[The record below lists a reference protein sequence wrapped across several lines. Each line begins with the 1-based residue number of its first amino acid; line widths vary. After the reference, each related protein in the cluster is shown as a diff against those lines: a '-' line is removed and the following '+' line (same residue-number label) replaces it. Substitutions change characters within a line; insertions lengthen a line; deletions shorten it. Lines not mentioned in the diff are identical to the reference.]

1 MVLQRPTARGPPPE
15 PVGPPCTGGGGPT
28 PQTAGVILG
37 GESRPLARPGVSRH
51 PGGHRDPVSTLT
63 LHATGP
69 VAPAEAWDR
78 YVRPARWSG
87 WAPQITGVV
96 TDAEVIAQGV
106 TGRVRGP
113 LGVTVPF
120 VVDEV
125 DDASRR
131 WRWTVQVGPA
141 RMTLLHWV
149 TPGPDGGT
157 TTGLRVRG
165 PLPLTVGYAGPAL
178 VALHG
183 LVRS

>member
-1 MVLQRPTARGPPPE
+1 VT
-15 PVGPPCTGGGGPT
+15 
-28 PQTAGVILG
+28 
-37 GESRPLARPGVSRH
+37 
-51 PGGHRDPVSTLT
+51 TLT

-78 YVRPARWSG
+78 YLHPARWSS

-96 TDAEVIAQGV
+96 TDAERIAQGV

-113 LGVTVPF
+113 VGITVPF

-125 DDASRR
+125 DDASRQ

-141 RMTLLHWV
+141 RLTLTHWV
-149 TPGPDGGT
+149 APGADGGT

-165 PLPLTVGYAGPAL
+165 PLLLAAGYAPAAL

>member
-1 MVLQRPTARGPPPE
+1 M
-15 PVGPPCTGGGGPT
+15 
-28 PQTAGVILG
+28 
-37 GESRPLARPGVSRH
+37 GVSGRPAGH
-51 PGGHRDPVSTLT
+51 PAAVTTLT

-69 VAPAEAWDR
+69 VDPDEAWDR
-78 YVRPARWSG
+78 YVHPARWSS

-96 TDAEVIAQGV
+96 TDADRISQAV

-113 LGVTVPF
+113 IGVSLPF

-125 DDASRR
+125 DDATRQ

-141 RMTLLHWV
+141 RLTLLHWV
-149 TPGPDGGT
+149 TSGPDGGT

-165 PLPLTVGYAGPAL
+165 PLPLAAGYAPAAL
-178 VALHG
+178 LALHG

>member
-1 MVLQRPTARGPPPE
+1 VSIGTRAGTRV
-15 PVGPPCTGGGGPT
+15 PVT
-28 PQTAGVILG
+28 
-37 GESRPLARPGVSRH
+37 
-51 PGGHRDPVSTLT
+51 TLT

-69 VAPAEAWDR
+69 IAPAEAWDR
-78 YVRPARWSG
+78 YLHPGRWSS
-87 WAPQITGVV
+87 WAPQILGVE
-96 TDAEVIAQGV
+96 TDTERIAQGV

-141 RMTLLHWV
+141 RMSLLHWV
-149 TPGPDGGT
+149 TSGPDGGT

-165 PLPLTVGYAGPAL
+165 PLPLAAGYAPAAL

>member
-1 MVLQRPTARGPPPE
+1 VT
-15 PVGPPCTGGGGPT
+15 
-28 PQTAGVILG
+28 
-37 GESRPLARPGVSRH
+37 
-51 PGGHRDPVSTLT
+51 TLT

-78 YVRPARWSG
+78 YLRPGRWSS

-96 TDAEVIAQGV
+96 TDAERIAQGV

-113 LGVTVPF
+113 VGVTLPF

-125 DDASRR
+125 DDASHR
-131 WRWTVQVGPA
+131 WRWTVQIGPA
-141 RMTLLHWV
+141 RLTLLHWV

-165 PLPLTVGYAGPAL
+165 PLPLVAGYAPAAL

-183 LVRS
+183 LVRRQVP

>member
-1 MVLQRPTARGPPPE
+1 MT
-15 PVGPPCTGGGGPT
+15 
-28 PQTAGVILG
+28 
-37 GESRPLARPGVSRH
+37 
-51 PGGHRDPVSTLT
+51 TLT

-69 VAPAEAWDR
+69 VDPAEAWDR
-78 YVRPARWSG
+78 YLHPARWSS

-96 TDAEVIAQGV
+96 TDAGRIAQGV

-113 LGVTVPF
+113 LGVSLPF

-125 DDASRR
+125 DEATRR
-131 WRWTVQVGPA
+131 WRWTVQVGAP
-141 RMTLLHWV
+141 RLTLTHWV
-149 TPGPDGGT
+149 SAGPDGGT

-165 PLPLTVGYAGPAL
+165 PLPLVLGYAPAAL

>member
-1 MVLQRPTARGPPPE
+1 VT
-15 PVGPPCTGGGGPT
+15 
-28 PQTAGVILG
+28 
-37 GESRPLARPGVSRH
+37 
-51 PGGHRDPVSTLT
+51 TLT

-69 VAPAEAWDR
+69 VAPDEAWDR
-78 YVRPARWSG
+78 YRRPARWSS

-96 TDAEVIAQGV
+96 TDADRIAQGV

-113 LGVTVPF
+113 VGLSVPF

-125 DDASRR
+125 DEATRR

-165 PLPLTVGYAGPAL
+165 PLPLAAGYAPAAL

-183 LVRS
+183 LVRG

>member
-1 MVLQRPTARGPPPE
+1 MT
-15 PVGPPCTGGGGPT
+15 
-28 PQTAGVILG
+28 
-37 GESRPLARPGVSRH
+37 
-51 PGGHRDPVSTLT
+51 TLT

-69 VAPAEAWDR
+69 VVPAEAWDR
-78 YVRPARWSG
+78 YRHPARWSS
-87 WAPQITGVV
+87 WAPQITGVD
-96 TDAEVIAQGV
+96 TDADVIAQGV

-113 LGVTVPF
+113 LGVSVPF

-125 DDASRR
+125 DETTRR

-165 PLPLTVGYAGPAL
+165 PLPLAAGYAPAAL

-183 LVRS
+183 LVRG